1 MQTVQR
7 RTFLSTAALGALA
20 LVVDVPA
27 LAGTDDRDYLVI
39 NAGIGGNNTN
49 DLLKRIDKDCLAH
62 RPELTVLMI
71 GTNDMN
77 SMKYIPLEQ
86 YRKNVATLIERI
98 QAQKSQVLLMTICPF
113 IEEYLFTR
121 HKREHYGTEGPSG
134 RRAEVNRT
142 IRELAEQYKT
152 RLLDL
157 GTLVD
162 KAGKVGLDKYSLIQN
177 MANSNK
183 TDGVHPTP
191 EGYRFIG
198 LAVYEYII
206 YNDLPQQRIVCFGD
220 SITAGDGG
228 VEKNSYPAF
237 LKRLLTPA

>member
-1 MQTVQR
+1 MQR

-20 LVVDVPA
+20 LAADIPA
-27 LAGTDDRDYLVI
+27 LAGTDDPDYLVI
-39 NAGIGGNNTN
+39 NAGVGGNNTN
-49 DLLKRIDKDCLAH
+49 DLLKRIDKDCLSHKPA
-62 RPELTVLMI
+62 LTVLMI

-86 YRKNVATLIERI
+86 YRKNLSTLIEKI
-98 QAQKSQVLLMTICPF
+98 QAQQSKVLLMTICPF

-121 HKREHYGTEGPSG
+121 HKREHYGAEGPSG

-142 IRELAEQYKT
+142 IKELAEQYKT
-152 RLLDL
+152 TLLDL
-157 GTLVD
+157 GCLFD
-162 KAGKVGLDKYSLIQN
+162 KAGKVGLDKLSLIQN
-177 MANSNK
+177 VANSNK
-183 TDGVHPTP
+183 TDGVHPTA

-198 LAVYEYII
+198 LAVYQAILFHG
-206 YNDLPQQRIVCFGD
+206 LPQKRIVCFGD

-228 VEKNSYPAF
+228 TERNSYPAT

>member
-1 MQTVQR
+1 MQR

-20 LVVDVPA
+20 LAVDLPA
-27 LAGTDDRDYLVI
+27 LAGKKDDQDYLVI

-62 RPELTVLMI
+62 KPELTVLMI

-77 SMKYIPLEQ
+77 SMKYIPLDQ
-86 YRKNVATLIERI
+86 YRRNVATLLEKI
-98 QAQKSQVLLMTICPF
+98 QAQQSQVLLMTICPF
-113 IEEYLFTR
+113 IEEYLFSR
-121 HKREHYGTEGPSG
+121 HRKEHYGPEGPSG
-134 RRAEVNRT
+134 RRAAVNNT
-142 IRELAEQYKT
+142 IKELAAEYNT
-152 RLLDL
+152 ALLDL
-157 GTLVD
+157 GALFD

-177 MANSNK
+177 VANTNK

-198 LAVYEYII
+198 LAVYQYLV
-206 YNDLPQQRIVCFGD
+206 YHDLPQKRIVCFGD

-228 VEKNSYPAF
+228 VDKNSYPAY